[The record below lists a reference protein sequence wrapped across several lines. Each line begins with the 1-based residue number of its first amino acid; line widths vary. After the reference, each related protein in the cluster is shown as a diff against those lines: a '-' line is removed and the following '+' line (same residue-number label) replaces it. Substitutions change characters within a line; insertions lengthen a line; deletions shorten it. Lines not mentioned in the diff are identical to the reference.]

1 MERVQDM
8 SKKDC
13 KLTTKKLPVL
23 GVISFFTFFFIIFSF
38 TDFSRRLI
46 DKETE
51 NYRRQ
56 LKELSE
62 KSASLIE
69 NKVNSSSALLKSTMY
84 FVDSDISF
92 HSEDVMETL
101 EHTARE
107 GTFHVVG
114 IADQEGRAWLTDG
127 TEINV
132 GKEDY
137 FQVAI
142 KGEMYISDVI
152 LSRDGTTNYFVIA
165 NPFTHNDMVLG
176 VIFGMFDVDN
186 LGKLLMPTEET
197 DDRYVHVVEP
207 QGRFIVRSTNPRNI
221 FVQDNL
227 WDALDKMVFEEGNSK
242 KEIWKAMEN
251 RESGFTSYHQG
262 EEERIAY
269 YTPLGINNW
278 YIFSTTRKDGVYRDA
293 AISRELVLILT
304 GRILL
309 VFLWILFLVIIF
321 SYLIRKKIL
330 LNNKELKASAESFRI
345 AVSKTQDVIF
355 DYYLDKDEIIFRNK
369 GHGWWGLYNIMKNIP
384 ESFISGGKV
393 SEETSGEIRK
403 TFKEIREG
411 KESSSCIFCSHSK
424 GNLWEKMTLTNIF
437 DDSGKVMHS
446 VGVIEDITVQKE
458 QEEQAR
464 QGQEYQKI
472 FLAHLM
478 YSCSLNLTRDI
489 FSTDKEGDVRQNKSY
504 DEVLKDFLTSSVYEE
519 DKEKVEAAL
528 SRKSLLQ
535 RYENGEDEITVE
547 LRRTDGEKGVYWTEY
562 RLHLAKESDS
572 SDVRAIVLVKNIDY
586 QKRRELSLQ
595 YKAQIDALTQLYN
608 RETTES
614 FIDAFLA
621 GQKKNGLIQAFM
633 ILDLDNFK
641 QINDIFGH
649 AQGDFVL
656 TDVASKIRGNFRK
669 TDVLGRLGGDEF
681 IILMKDVDSI
691 DDVGISARE
700 LVKVIKHTYEE
711 GGQKV
716 TISASVGIAIFPI
729 HGKDFKTLYK
739 KADAALY
746 SVKRNTKNGYAI
758 YTGTKEDEGA

>member
-1 MERVQDM
+1 MA
-8 SKKDC
+8 KKDC
-13 KLTTKKLPVL
+13 KLTSKKLPVL
-23 GVISFFTFFFIIFSF
+23 GVISFFAFFFIIFSF
-38 TDFSRRLI
+38 TDFSKRLI

-62 KSASLIE
+62 KSALLIE
-69 NKVNSSSALLKSTMY
+69 SKVNSSSALLRSTMY
-84 FVDSDISF
+84 FADSDISF

-101 EHTARE
+101 KHTAKE
-107 GTFHVVG
+107 GTFHIVG
-114 IADQEGRAWLTDG
+114 IADKEGRAWLTDG

-132 GKEDY
+132 GQEEY
-137 FQVAI
+137 FQAAI
-142 KGEMYISDVI
+142 KGESYISHVI

-165 NPFTHNDMVLG
+165 SPFTHNDKVLG
-176 VIFGMFDVDN
+176 VIFGMFDVNN

-207 QGRFIVRSTNPRNI
+207 DGRFIVRSTNPRNI
-221 FVQDNL
+221 LVQDNL
-227 WDALDKMVFEEGNSK
+227 WDSLDKMDFEKGNSK

-251 RESGFTSYHQG
+251 RESGFASYHQG

-278 YIFSTTRKDGVYRDA
+278 YIFSTTRKDGVYQDA
-293 AISRELVLILT
+293 AKSREMVVVLT

-309 VFLWILFLVIIF
+309 VFLWILFMVIIF

-330 LNNKELKASAESFRI
+330 INNKELKASAESFRI

-369 GHGWWGLYNIMKNIP
+369 GHGWWGLYSTIKDIP
-384 ESFISGGKV
+384 ESFISSGKV
-393 SEETSGEIRK
+393 SEQTSKEIRK

-424 GNLWEKMTLTNIF
+424 GNLWERMTLTNIF
-437 DDSGKVMHS
+437 DDNGKVMHS
-446 VGVIEDITVQKE
+446 VGVIENITVQKE

-464 QGQEYQKI
+464 QGQEYQRI

-489 FSTDKEGDVRQNKSY
+489 FSTDKEGDIRQNLSY

-519 DKEKVEAAL
+519 DRERVESAL
-528 SRKSLLQ
+528 SRETLLQ
-535 RYENGEDEITVE
+535 RYEKGEDEITVE
-547 LRRTDGEKGVYWTEY
+547 LRRTDGEKGIYWTEY

-586 QKRRELSLQ
+586 QKKRELSLQ

-614 FIDAFLA
+614 FIDEFLI

-649 AQGDFVL
+649 AKGDFVL
-656 TDVASKIRGNFRK
+656 AEVASKIRTNFRK

-691 DDVGISARE
+691 DDVGISAGN
-700 LVKVIKHTYEE
+700 LVEAIKHTYEE
-711 GGQKV
+711 GDQKV
-716 TISASVGIAIFPI
+716 TISASVGVAIFPI

-758 YTGTKEDEGA
+758 YTGTKEEEGA